1 MALSSATV
9 ARPTLDVATR
19 GTKGEDAVMKRGA
32 HPTTRYVKTDDG
44 IHIGY
49 QLFGE
54 GSYDIVLNDGWM
66 TNVDANWDLP
76 MYARFLSKLGERAR
90 VVMFDR
96 RGFGISY
103 RPSSLESM
111 SLEKGMDD
119 MRTVM
124 DAAECERAVVYG
136 FEDGCAVSLL
146 FAASYPERTR
156 ALILATP
163 LVSYYRTTD
172 FPWGWTEDFARE
184 WEDAIDSGW
193 GTVDFWRRNMQSM
206 TTESTDEDLETWARW
221 SRLAASPQAALAIE
235 QVQRE
240 VDVRSLLPQILSP
253 TLVVMKEGD
262 RDRSW
267 GAAPWVAEQIPG
279 ARFIEIPGPSH
290 FLSAEDSLLFEEI
303 DNFVSGVSEQE
314 AVFDRVLATVLFTDI
329 VDSTQR
335 AVELGDRSWRD
346 LLERHHATVRAI
358 LARYRGTEI
367 DTAGDGFFATFDGP
381 ARAVRAAQHIIAA
394 LRPLGLEVR
403 AGVHTGE
410 VQTIDGKVGGLGVVI
425 GARIGALAGSSEV
438 FVSQTVKDLVAG
450 SGLTFED
457 RGAQELKG
465 VPDEWRVFVATG

>member
-1 MALSSATV
+1 MPDL
-9 ARPTLDVATR
+9 ARRATR
-19 GTKGEDAVMKRGA
+19 RDDAAMKHGA
-32 HPTTRYVKTDDG
+32 LPETRYVKTDDG
-44 IHIGY
+44 VYIGY
-49 QLFGE
+49 QVFGE
-54 GSYDIVLNDGWM
+54 GPYDLVLNDGWM
-66 TNVDANWDLP
+66 GNVDANWDLP
-76 MYARFLSKLGERAR
+76 MYARFLAKLGKRAR

-96 RGFGISY
+96 RGFGISD

-111 SLEKGMDD
+111 SLEMGLDD

-124 DAAECERAVVYG
+124 DAAGCERAVVYG

-163 LVSYYRTTD
+163 LVTYFRTPD
-172 FPWGWTEDFARE
+172 FPWGFTEDFARE
-184 WEDAIDSGW
+184 WEEAIATRW
-193 GTVDFWRRNMQSM
+193 GTVELWRWNMQELNGVSND
-206 TTESTDEDLETWARW
+206 ESTDEDLELWARW

-235 QVQRE
+235 KVQRE
-240 VDVRSLLPQILSP
+240 VDVRSLLPQILTP
-253 TLVVMKEGD
+253 TLVLMKKGD
-262 RDRSW
+262 RDGSW

-279 ARFIEIPGPSH
+279 ARFIEIPGQEH
-290 FLSAEDSLLFEEI
+290 FFRAEDALFFEEV
-303 DNFVSGVSEQE
+303 DALVSGVSEQE

-346 LLERHHATVRAI
+346 LLERHHATVRSV

-381 ARAVRAAQHIIAA
+381 ARAVRAAQHIVVA
-394 LRPLGLEVR
+394 LRPLGLDVR

-410 VQTIDGKVGGLGVVI
+410 VQTIDGKVGGVGVII
-425 GARIGALAGSSEV
+425 GARVGALAGASEV

-450 SGLTFED
+450 SGLIFED
-457 RGAQELKG
+457 RGAHRIKG